1 MDRQELIKQLS
12 GVRFWRAQIEE
23 HKETLQW
30 LASMNNMPGAR
41 RQRDRINRDMVRLAK
56 SIDEAN
62 ALIELVSSPRLRL
75 LLTAR
80 YINGKTIERIAE
92 EMDYTPR
99 RVSDLHKS
107 ALQIILSNK
116 TD

>member
-1 MDRQELIKQLS
+1 MDKQELIKQLS

-23 HKETLQW
+23 HKEILRW
-30 LASMNNMPGAR
+30 LTDMNDLPGIQK
-41 RQRDRINRDMVRLAK
+41 QRDRISRDVARLVK

-62 ALIELVSSPRLRL
+62 ALIELVNSPRLRL